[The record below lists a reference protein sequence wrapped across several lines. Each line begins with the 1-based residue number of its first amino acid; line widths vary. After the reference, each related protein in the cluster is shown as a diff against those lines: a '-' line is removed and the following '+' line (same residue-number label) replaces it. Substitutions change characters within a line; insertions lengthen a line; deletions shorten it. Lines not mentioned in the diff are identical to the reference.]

1 MNVRFNTSLVSTSA
15 DHDYDNPPESSNSE
29 NGIPSDEEEEEEE
42 EEHSSDEE
50 GSDDSSS
57 INLKYQQVTQVPA
70 KEPNLSAKPL
80 RSALRGGRLKYQKE
94 VVENGFL
101 NFGDIDIDNKENI
114 AHLLPEDFFEDP
126 LKYRDYDGVDDRCRL
141 AAKVVRKESLARLL
155 RERPREKELLE
166 RNILISISEE
176 MRRNDRSIVSVRL
189 NRRLSL
195 RPTAEELEQRNILRP
210 SISNEDNERR
220 RREREETKKILTR
233 KLSFRPTIEELKEKR
248 IIRFHDYVEV
258 TETIDYDRHADKP
271 WTRLTPRDK
280 ASIRKE
286 LNDFKGTEMEVH
298 DMSRHLTRFHR
309 P

>member
-1 MNVRFNTSLVSTSA
+1 M
-15 DHDYDNPPESSNSE
+15 E
-29 NGIPSDEEEEEEE
+29 
-42 EEHSSDEE
+42 
-50 GSDDSSS
+50 
-57 INLKYQQVTQVPA
+57 K
-70 KEPNLSAKPL
+70 
-80 RSALRGGRLKYQKE
+80 
-94 VVENGFL
+94 GFL

-114 AHLLPEDFFEDP
+114 AHLLPDDFFEDP
-126 LKYRDYDGVDDRCRL
+126 LSYRDYDGGDDRCRL

-210 SISNEDNERR
+210 SVHNEENERR

-286 LNDFKGTEMEVH
+286 LNDFKGTEMDVH